1 MTEKKLLHII
11 PTSEVGIFMSFFAQI
26 SAKHHYGLRLALHL
40 AQSYYQG
47 KPISLNKISSY
58 EQISL
63 KYLEQLVVPL
73 KVNGFVKSLRGRSG
87 GYIMVKNPNKVT
99 LKDIIWLYNDKN
111 YLVDCLAPANDCPL
125 DEWCISKQVW
135 AEVQKS
141 IEKTLNNITLGSL
154 IKKYG
159 YK

>member
-1 MTEKKLLHII
+1 MTDKKLLSII
-11 PTSEVGIFMSFFAQI
+11 PTSKVGIFMSLFGPI
-26 SAKHHYGLRLALHL
+26 SAKHHYGLRLALRL

-47 KPISLNKISSY
+47 RPISLREISSY

-73 KVNGFVKSLRGRSG
+73 KKDGFVKSLRGRSG
-87 GYIMVKNPNKVT
+87 GYVMVKNPNRVT

-111 YLVDCLAPANDCPL
+111 YLVDCLAPTNNCPL
-125 DEWCISKQVW
+125 DEWCMSKQVW
-135 AEVQKS
+135 AEVQKL